1 MQSNDN
7 LPIVDKFRYAL
18 EMVITNYELYQ
29 NFTGVI
35 TLEYLEAVGSLR
47 YGISSTATLI
57 SECYQNNTYHVLLQ
71 QEYLAQLF
79 NTVESLCLNSRYTQP
94 HEFIAKFIV
103 RQFGMQF
110 LKKVVENPDFE
121 WLIPPYLKPKKKVR
135 ERTDGIELIMHLF
148 QKNTTI
154 DPFVLYDKD
163 YKDVREAVA
172 LSLCGSD
179 ISEME
184 TVVKVYV

>member
-18 EMVITNYELYQ
+18 EMVINNYELYQ

-35 TLEYLEAVGSLR
+35 TLEYLEAIGSLR

-57 SECYQNNTYHVLLQ
+57 SECYQNDTYHVLLQ
-71 QEYLAQLF
+71 QEFLAQLF
-79 NTVESLCLNSRYTQP
+79 NKVESLCLNSRYTQP
-94 HEFIAKFIV
+94 HEFITKFIV

-110 LKKVVENPDFE
+110 LKKVAENPDFE

-148 QKNTTI
+148 
-154 DPFVLYDKD
+154 
-163 YKDVREAVA
+163 
-172 LSLCGSD
+172 
-179 ISEME
+179 
-184 TVVKVYV
+184 

>member
-57 SECYQNNTYHVLLQ
+57 SECYQNDTYHVLLQ

-148 QKNTTI
+148 
-154 DPFVLYDKD
+154 
-163 YKDVREAVA
+163 
-172 LSLCGSD
+172 
-179 ISEME
+179 
-184 TVVKVYV
+184 